1 MKMGMATASY
11 LVMALVTALAAT
23 TAGCAVVPE
32 EMGREPLLAPVGA
45 GLLVDQVGSIGEQ
58 IERLP
63 PPAAGSAWRASAAS
77 LFQDPRAERPG
88 DVLTITINMKDR
100 ASLDTSSERSRD
112 ASRSMTA
119 SLDYI
124 LGLFGINRSGSGSV
138 NLDADGATS
147 AQGRGITERE
157 ERLNLRIAAVV
168 TERLPNG
175 NLVVSG
181 SQEVRV
187 NYELRVVYVSG
198 IVRPRDIAQDNTI
211 PYEKVAEARISVGGR
226 GRAMEVQQPAWGHQI
241 MDQVLPF

>member
-1 MKMGMATASY
+1 MKMRRSASSFAMFVRLAMAA
-11 LVMALVTALAAT
+11 VT
-23 TAGCAVVPE
+23 TAGCSVVPQ
-32 EMGREPLLAPVGA
+32 EMGREPALTPVGS

-63 PPAAGSAWRASAAS
+63 PPTSGSAWRASAAS

-100 ASLDTSSERSRD
+100 ASLDSSSERSRD
-112 ASRSMTA
+112 ASRSMNT
-119 SLDYI
+119 SLDF
-124 LGLFGINRSGSGSV
+124 LLELFGIDRSGSGTI
-138 NLDADGATS
+138 NFDADGATS
-147 AQGRGITERE
+147 AQGKGATERE
-157 ERLNLRIAAVV
+157 ERLDLRIAAVV

-187 NYELRVVYVSG
+187 NYELRVVHVSG

-211 PYEKVAEARISVGGR
+211 AYEKVAEARISVGGR
-226 GRAMEVQQPAWGHQI
+226 GRAMEVQQPAWGQQVL
-241 MDQVLPF
+241 DQVLPF